1 MKIPVGFLILII
13 AIHLSVG
20 QDTYFGK
27 PAGPAIIAA
36 KTFWKKIY
44 AEIDSNST
52 VIFDKYSLTIYG
64 ICKNND
70 SVRVL
75 DSIRKAVRSPQR
87 VKSKTGRREFI
98 ADAIIRAKKYPFI
111 ADTLRAYGLHP
122 DLKWLPVLESGY
134 LDTMVSEAGA
144 RGIWQ
149 FIVST
154 GRIYGLSKNDITDP
168 YASTG
173 AFTRYFSKLYDEF
186 NDYGLALT
194 AYNCGEQRVR
204 RIVEKRRAASLDKI
218 APDLGFEARNY
229 YARFLAILDIV
240 KNRQGMDSVQVPER
254 LSR

>member
-1 MKIPVGFLILII
+1 MLKSIIQSGRAEMKILVTALLILS
-13 AIHLSVG
+13 AFRYSQS

-27 PAGPAIIAA
+27 PVTPAITNA
-36 KTFWKKIY
+36 KSFWKKIY

-52 VIFDKYSLTIYG
+52 VIFDKSSLTIFC

-75 DSIRKAVRSPQR
+75 DSIKKTMRSPHR
-87 VKSKTGRREFI
+87 VKSKKGRREFI
-98 ADAIIRAKKYPFI
+98 VDAIARASKYPFI
-111 ADTLRAYGLHP
+111 DDTLRAYGLHP

-149 FIVST
+149 FIKST
-154 GRIYGLSKNDITDP
+154 GRVYGLSGGDITDP
-168 YASTG
+168 YKSTG
-173 AFTRYFSKLYDEF
+173 AFARYFSKLFREF

-240 KNRQGMDSVQVPER
+240 KDMRD
-254 LSR
+254 